1 MPPSLLD
8 RVNAQRSTPLA
19 RYVGMDA
26 AAQELADNHAPCSQG
41 PYAAVV
47 CGYGDPAP
55 NMLNPAYS
63 KVGIGVNG
71 GYTVV
76 FLNY

>member
-1 MPPSLLD
+1 MSLLD
-8 RVNAQRSTPLA
+8 RINANRSTPLA
-19 RYVGMDA
+19 EYVGMSA
-26 AAQELADNHAPCSQG
+26 AAQEMADSHTPCSQG

-47 CGYGDPAP
+47 CGDGDPATNP
-55 NMLNPAYS
+55 VTLDPAYT
-63 KVGIGVNG
+63 KVGIGYNH